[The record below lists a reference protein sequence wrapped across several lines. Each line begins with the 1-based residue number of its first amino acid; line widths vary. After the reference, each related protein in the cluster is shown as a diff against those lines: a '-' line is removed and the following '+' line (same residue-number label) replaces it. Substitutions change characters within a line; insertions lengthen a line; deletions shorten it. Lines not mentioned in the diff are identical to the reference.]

1 MACKPPRDIL
11 AQTTR
16 CDFASRPKSRIL
28 RSPKLKG
35 SHVHYEQQKAMQR
48 ELNERIP
55 PAAKGDPQNELRHV
69 VNSQRLSG
77 KSFDQSVDFALSVIR
92 KRYPQF
98 TPRIL
103 PPRKELVRAAN
114 A

>member
-1 MACKPPRDIL
+1 M
-11 AQTTR
+11 
-16 CDFASRPKSRIL
+16 
-28 RSPKLKG
+28 
-35 SHVHYEQQKAMQR
+35 HYEQQKAMQR

-69 VNSQRLSG
+69 VNSQRFAG
-77 KSFDQSVDFALSVIR
+77 KSFDQSLAIGLSLMS

-114 A
+114 G

>member
-1 MACKPPRDIL
+1 MPSKHP
-11 AQTTR
+11 
-16 CDFASRPKSRIL
+16 
-28 RSPKLKG
+28 SPKLHGATLPVTQKALYCVPQKKKG
-35 SHVHYEQQKAMQR
+35 RHVHYEQQKAMQR

-69 VNSQRLSG
+69 VNSQRFSG
-77 KSFDQSVDFALSVIR
+77 KSFDQSVDFALTVIM

-103 PPRKELVRAAN
+103 PPRKELVRAAK

>member
-1 MACKPPRDIL
+1 MPDCVHMSLHLPAPKRGLARPPKRL
-11 AQTTR
+11 
-16 CDFASRPKSRIL
+16 IL
-28 RSPKLKG
+28 RCPKKG

-98 TPRIL
+98 PPRIL
-103 PPRKELVRAAN
+103 PAQTGLVRAEK
-114 A
+114 